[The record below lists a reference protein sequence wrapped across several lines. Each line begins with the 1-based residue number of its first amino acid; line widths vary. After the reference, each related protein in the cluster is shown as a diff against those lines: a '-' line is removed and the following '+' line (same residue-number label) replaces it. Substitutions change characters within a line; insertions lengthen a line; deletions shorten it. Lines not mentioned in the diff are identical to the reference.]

1 MATAVRSRAAEF
13 LASVTG
19 GTVHANLAPSIL
31 VEHALRR
38 GEGRLAANGAL
49 NCDTGDRTGRS
60 PNDKFL
66 EDTPGI
72 HGNIDWGKV
81 NQPITPA
88 NFDKLEAL
96 AKKYLA
102 SRKELYR
109 FDGYAGADPKY
120 RLKVSVIT
128 EEAWHSLFAKTLFIN
143 AVGNE
148 LKGFEPDWVVVNCG
162 AMRVENPAEYGLKTG
177 IGIVQSLE
185 RRMVLIFGTRYAGEM
200 KKSIFYAMNYDL
212 PDMDG
217 GTGRAGAGVFPM
229 HCSANVDKQDPTNV
243 ALFFGLSGT
252 GKTTLS
258 ADPNR
263 RLIGDDE
270 HGWSNSGVFNI
281 EGGCYAKC
289 IKLSKEGEPQI
300 WNAIRFGSVL
310 ENVIIDDTTRE
321 PDYDSAA
328 KTENTRVTY
337 PVSYVPDAVIPSV
350 GGHPKNV
357 VFLSAD
363 AYGVLPP
370 VSKLT
375 PEQAMYYFINGYTSK
390 LAGTEAGVT
399 EPQPNFSACFGGVF
413 LPRPPMVY
421 ARQLAEKIRTHGT
434 DVWLLNTGWTGGPYG
449 IGSRFKLSYTRA
461 FVTSILNGSLRNAQ
475 YVTHPI
481 FGLHMPTSVPGV
493 PAEVLDPRKTW
504 KDGAAYDAKA
514 KELAKKFRDND
525 AKFDVTPEVR
535 AAGPKA

>member
-1 MATAVRSRAAEF
+1 M
-13 LASVTG
+13 
-19 GTVHANLAPSIL
+19 
-31 VEHALRR
+31 
-38 GEGRLAANGAL
+38 
-49 NCDTGDRTGRS
+49 
-60 PNDKFL
+60 
-66 EDTPGI
+66 
-72 HGNIDWGKV
+72 
-81 NQPITPA
+81 
-88 NFDKLEAL
+88 
-96 AKKYLA
+96 
-102 SRKELYR
+102 
-109 FDGYAGADPKY
+109 AGAAP
-120 RLKVSVIT
+120 
-128 EEAWHSLFAKTLFIN
+128 
-143 AVGNE
+143 
-148 LKGFEPDWVVVNCG
+148 
-162 AMRVENPAEYGLKTG
+162 
-177 IGIVQSLE
+177 
-185 RRMVLIFGTRYAGEM
+185 
-200 KKSIFYAMNYDL
+200 
-212 PDMDG
+212 
-217 GTGRAGAGVFPM
+217 
-229 HCSANVDKQDPTNV
+229 
-243 ALFFGLSGT
+243 
-252 GKTTLS
+252 
-258 ADPNR
+258 
-263 RLIGDDE
+263 
-270 HGWSNSGVFNI
+270 GVFNI

-310 ENVIIDDTTRE
+310 ENVLIDDTTRE

-421 ARQLAEKIRTHGT
+421 AKQLAEKIRTHGT

-493 PAEVLDPRKTW
+493 PAEVLDPAQDLEGRRRVRREGE
-504 KDGAAYDAKA
+504 GAREEVPRQRRQVRRDAGSPRGRA
-514 KELAKKFRDND
+514 EG
-525 AKFDVTPEVR
+525 VTERGSQDSGVRSQGSWASANRFGGHSSRLVDSCTLGPSSLDLSLSRTPDSSILTPAAVPAALPMPTLLLDHSPRVGSTGLLGQTLREYGHRINVVRVAPAER
-535 AAGPKA
+535 AADALPGDLDDVDAIVLSDGPADARVERSGLRGGRVGAHQGGACAADADRRAWVRRAGSSRPRSEARSRRSRRRRGSR